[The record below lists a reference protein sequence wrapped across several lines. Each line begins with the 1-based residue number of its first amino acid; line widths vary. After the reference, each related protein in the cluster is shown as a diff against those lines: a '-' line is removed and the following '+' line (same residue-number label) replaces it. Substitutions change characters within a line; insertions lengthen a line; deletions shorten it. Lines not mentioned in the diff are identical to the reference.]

1 MKPSVIVSRLK
12 AECPVFQGRVGAAA
26 DFSAAVEN
34 DLLAVPHAFVHLV
47 RDAASETG
55 LLGVVSQELVE
66 VFGVTVAVDNTVGIA
81 GGVGSEQL
89 DDIREELRSAML
101 GWEPDPCYRAFEYV
115 GGESIDLN
123 RARLWHR
130 FEFQTETLFEQ
141 D

>member
-1 MKPSVIVSRLK
+1 MKPSVIVARLK
-12 AECPVFQGRVGAAA
+12 AECPAFAGRVGNAA
-26 DFSAAVEN
+26 DFEAAVEN
-34 DLLAVPHAFVHLV
+34 DNLTVPYAFVHLV
-47 RDAASETG
+47 RDTATETG

-89 DDIREELRSAML
+89 DDIREELRAAML
-101 GWEPDPCYRAFEYV
+101 GWVPDPYYRAFEYV
-115 GGESIDLN
+115 SGEATGMT